1 MENILFIDSVAP
13 MELQGYRIIWQELRF
28 ASPPAYD
35 YKVKDILKAL
45 LLRSIWQNTESK
57 TPMVLGLVTGYMKEN
72 PSNYVL

>member
-13 MELQGYRIIWQELRF
+13 MELQSHRIIRQELRF
-28 ASPPAYD
+28 TSPPAYD